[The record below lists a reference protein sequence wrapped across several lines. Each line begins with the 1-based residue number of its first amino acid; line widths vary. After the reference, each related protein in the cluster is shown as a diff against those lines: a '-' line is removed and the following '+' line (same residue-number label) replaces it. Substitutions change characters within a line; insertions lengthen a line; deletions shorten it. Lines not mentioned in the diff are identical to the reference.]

1 MQSKV
6 EQNIEKGNQA
16 AGGDFKQC
24 MDFFNGH
31 VNLDS
36 DDVFSDQSSFE
47 IEKFIRKYENSAQI
61 TQILW

>member
-1 MQSKV
+1 
-6 EQNIEKGNQA
+6 
-16 AGGDFKQC
+16 

-36 DDVFSDQSSFE
+36 DDVFSDQSSLE

-61 TQILW
+61 TQILWQIFYLQLEQDSE